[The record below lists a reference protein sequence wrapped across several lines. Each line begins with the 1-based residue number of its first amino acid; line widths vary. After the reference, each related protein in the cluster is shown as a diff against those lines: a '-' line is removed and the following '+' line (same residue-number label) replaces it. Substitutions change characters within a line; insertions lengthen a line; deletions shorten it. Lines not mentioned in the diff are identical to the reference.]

1 MTVPTPGQLKLALD
15 LAGDLVAGVPG
26 ARWGD
31 PTPCDG
37 WTVRDLVGHVIAGNA
52 LFARALGG
60 QYQDPAGP
68 AGPAG
73 PDDAALL
80 PAYRDSAAAL
90 VEAFGQPGVL
100 GQIVTVPFGTV
111 PGIVA
116 LHLRITEV
124 LVHGWDLAT
133 ATGQHTAFPADL
145 AEQELAFS
153 IEKLSDIPPGRR
165 PFGPRQPVAADA
177 PAIDRLAACLGRS
190 VAGQGMPG
198 ARGGAGG

>member
-1 MTVPTPGQLKLALD
+1 MTAPTPGQLKVALD
-15 LAGDLVAGVPG
+15 LAGDLVAGVP
-26 ARWGD
+26 AASWGD
-31 PTPCDG
+31 PTPCAG
-37 WTVRDLVGHVIAGNA
+37 WSVRDLVGHVVAGNA

-68 AGPAG
+68 AGPG
-73 PDDAALL
+73 DAALL

-100 GQIVTVPFGTV
+100 GKIVTVPFGTV
-111 PGIVA
+111 PGVVA

-133 ATGQHTAFPADL
+133 ATGQHAAFPADL

-165 PFGPRQPVAADA
+165 PFAPPQPVAADA
-177 PAIDRLAACLGRS
+177 PALDRLAACLGRS
-190 VAGQGMPG
+190 VAGQGVSG
-198 ARGGAGG
+198 TRGSAGG